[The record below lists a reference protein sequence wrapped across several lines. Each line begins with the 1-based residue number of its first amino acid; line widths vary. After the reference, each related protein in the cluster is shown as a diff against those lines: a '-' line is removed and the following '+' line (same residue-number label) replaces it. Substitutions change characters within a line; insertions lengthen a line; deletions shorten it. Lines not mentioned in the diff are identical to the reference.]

1 MIKKDILST
10 PKHGW
15 CNFHLADEKKE
26 FTAALSYLTDV
37 MYDTLKMCLTY
48 LQTGAAAVMYD
59 REGEGTF
66 LFVMSG
72 YDIYILDE
80 NLPGCMVHFE
90 NMRAEDI
97 CKNILGCYYADTIGW
112 LNFANMNEQSEK
124 EYEKY
129 EKGEAA
135 EVHAMIKEIR
145 KLLDEKTGRKS
156 KWTEIRCDFF
166 DVEEECWL
174 VDAWKTGDDNEEGEV
189 IAKISETGDVIYLDE
204 EAKTDKYAQEVI
216 KERICTD
223 SVQ

>member
-80 NLPGCMVHFE
+80 NLPGGMVHFE
-90 NMRAEDI
+90 NMWAEDI